1 MKESDTRSPGG
12 AAAPRYQIYPY
23 AVGIFASLL
32 LVSNIAATQPVEF
45 RLWGDFGLILDG
57 GFLLFPLAYV
67 LGDVLSEVYGF
78 RLARRAVYL
87 SFAVTV
93 GALAYFQ
100 LVIALPATQG

>member
-57 GFLLFPLAYV
+57 GFCGTTPTTVIDLTSLPPTLVRAGRGPVNLFGL
-67 LGDVLSEVYGF
+67 E
-78 RLARRAVYL
+78 
-87 SFAVTV
+87 
-93 GALAYFQ
+93 
-100 LVIALPATQG
+100 